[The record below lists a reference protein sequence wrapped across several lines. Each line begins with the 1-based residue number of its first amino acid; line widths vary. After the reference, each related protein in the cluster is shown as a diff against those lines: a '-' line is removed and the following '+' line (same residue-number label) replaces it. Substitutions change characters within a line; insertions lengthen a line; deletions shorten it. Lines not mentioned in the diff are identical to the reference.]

1 MKRKLSALILIVLSI
16 FLSDDLFADP
26 MFGKKELITDDW
38 QFILNDSP
46 ELPDANQNW
55 LKVDLPHDWSVRGQL
70 SPTLASC
77 TGYLPGGTGWYKKKL
92 KIADELNITPTMQD
106 KAVKS
111 YESVGKWIGDGV
123 NYDVKIMPQGSMN
136 LGTVV
141 RPIDDSDDY
150 DMDLICLLK
159 NGRYLSLY
167 EIKNLVGDRLKE
179 HALYKEKL
187 EPEGKRC
194 WTMQYDEFHMDILP
208 CVPKSGYFVEPHL
221 TAIKLTHKNGSS
233 NYTERFSNPY
243 AYHDWFENR
252 MKDILLVEKR
262 AYAARSQTEISKVPT
277 YKMRTPL
284 QKAIQLLKRH
294 RDICFQADDKDKP
307 ISIIITTLA
316 ALSYNGESNIYE
328 ALCNI
333 MRNMPTFIQCRN
345 GIYWVENPVMPEEN
359 FAEKWA
365 IHPSKRTAFVNW
377 LTRARE
383 EIIENPLKLYGINK
397 ISQELSLCLGEAPV
411 NRALKVL
418 GEETRL
424 ERSAGNLYVNGLS
437 GGLTTQRPENGIGR
451 IKEHTFFGE

>member
-1 MKRKLSALILIVLSI
+1 MTDREIALGNLLS
-16 FLSDDLFADP
+16 
-26 MFGKKELITDDW
+26 
-38 QFILNDSP
+38 
-46 ELPDANQNW
+46 
-55 LKVDLPHDWSVRGQL
+55 
-70 SPTLASC
+70 
-77 TGYLPGGTGWYKKKL
+77 

-365 IHPSKRTAFVNW
+365 IHPSKRTAFVIW